1 MKNILNLL
9 GLFTLLILLV
19 VRCNKES
26 KPKVEGEPPS
36 IINVEKRDRRD
47 MKLLVG
53 DKDTL
58 LLNVI
63 IDKNVT
69 ANWEVITYNQ
79 NDNFMDKSGILELGA
94 TSGIL
99 ELGATSGILEADSTL
114 VKIPMAAVAAGRT
127 TVEFKVVDSRK
138 VPYGITFFLS
148 ISG

>member
-9 GLFTLLILLV
+9 GLSTLLILLV

-79 NDNFMDKSGILELGA
+79 NDNFMNK
-94 TSGIL
+94 SGIL